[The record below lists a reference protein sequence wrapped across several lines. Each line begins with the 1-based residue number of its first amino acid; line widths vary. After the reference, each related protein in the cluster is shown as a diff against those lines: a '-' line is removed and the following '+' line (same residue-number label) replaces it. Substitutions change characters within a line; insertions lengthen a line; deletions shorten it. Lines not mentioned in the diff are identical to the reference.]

1 MPCWQYIN
9 HLRLHYSK
17 LCREGDWELVKKCLK
32 PWYSCFQYWLF
43 YMNGLIARNSCNNN
57 FITMLAAS
65 DGLSISILYSGVLPV
80 ITRIWVCVLL
90 KQLVPVLLG
99 FDHRL
104 QLVDYFLHLFVLT
117 SGVVV
122 PSLTDT
128 SYVVA

>member
-1 MPCWQYIN
+1 
-9 HLRLHYSK
+9 
-17 LCREGDWELVKKCLK
+17 
-32 PWYSCFQYWLF
+32 
-43 YMNGLIARNSCNNN
+43 
-57 FITMLAAS
+57 MLAAS
-65 DGLSISILYSGVLPV
+65 DGLGISTLYSGVLPV
-80 ITRIWVCVLL
+80 IMRIGVCILL